1 MKNKILT
8 IIEIILIIILATSLY
23 RIYDYNK
30 NDKAFKAD
38 TREVQ
43 EKFEKKE
50 LKAPDPKVD
59 EKENR
64 NREAIKRIEDLRKDY
79 PSIIAWIKVGGT
91 EIDYPLV
98 KGSDNDYYLN
108 HNYKDEYNVFGAIFM
123 DYRNNENFSDQN
135 TIIYGHNNQRAGK
148 FKDLHKYE
156 EESFFNEERF
166 IEIYSLEGYKKYKV
180 FAAYN
185 AGPYD
190 NFRNTS
196 YLDEEGEELLGYVKE
211 RNIVKGEMPDKVR
224 DFITLQTCSPKDTR
238 FVVQGVLVED

>member
-1 MKNKILT
+1 MKDKIL
-8 IIEIILIIILATSLY
+8 IIIKIILIIILATSLY

-30 NDKAFKAD
+30 NDKEFKAD

-50 LKAPDPKVD
+50 VKKIDPKED
-59 EKENR
+59 EAKR
-64 NREAIKRIEDLRKDY
+64 KNREAIEKIGELKKEY
-79 PSIIAWIKVGGT
+79 PSIVAWIKVGGT

-98 KGSDNDYYLN
+98 KGSDNEYYLN

-123 DYRNNENFSDQN
+123 DYRNQENFSDQN
-135 TIIYGHNNQRAGK
+135 TIIYGHNNQRAGN

-156 EESFFNEERF
+156 EEGFFNEDRF

-196 YLDEEGEELLGYVKE
+196 YLDEEGEKLLEYVKE

-224 DFITLQTCSPKDTR
+224 DFLTLQTCSPKDTR